1 MGHSNGIITAPIGVD
16 TDVAAVLGVSS
27 KDVGTLCTSTAINKW
42 ARRKPIR
49 LVNKWD
55 VATDAQFKTAGFG
68 LKLPSGSSDA
78 VTAATKDY
86 EYLRP
91 RGSAYNEPYRITDFI
106 NYHHY
111 ALPPCQGP
119 GDYTVNTLTLNKY
132 TFSFPLNID
141 SGTYGI
147 GLNEINPDLMNY
159 YIALVI
165 RYTYN
170 GGTYNFYLTESSK
183 IGGTGGLGITFNLKT
198 DPPFVYTS
206 VTSATYYW
214 VAAAQ
219 PKPTATSLEPAG
231 QSFFALPFGKQSDA
245 TGTIKIT
252 RSTGVNWN
260 PIGVASSSTG
270 VFQNIEKYTAGVSI
284 DGNETYF
291 KIGSSGA
298 MYVEFEVKNS
308 GNSIVQLNLASTN
321 IKMEWRPTFANVS
334 NPKTT
339 GQVAVPCYLRGS
351 GGSYSQASIVNIPAN
366 STINVRIGHNN
377 MMGYYNLAAHMIQ
390 AFQKKM
396 CAGTL
401 YYNNTRVA
409 MTMPINLES

>member
-1 MGHSNGIITAPIGVD
+1 MGHSNGIITAPVGLD
-16 TDVAAVLGVSS
+16 TDIPQTLGVSS
-27 KDVGTLCTSTAINKW
+27 KDLGTLCTSTAINKW

-49 LVNKWD
+49 LVGKWNE
-55 VATDAQFKTAGFG
+55 ASDAEFKLAGFG
-68 LKLPSGSSDA
+68 LKLPTGSSDP
-78 VTAATKDY
+78 VTAATRDY

-91 RGSAYNEPYRITDFI
+91 RGTSYNEPYRITDFI

-111 ALPPCQGP
+111 SLPPCQGP
-119 GDYTVNTLTLNKY
+119 GEYLVNTLTMSSY

-159 YIALVI
+159 YVALVI

-170 GGTYNFYLTESSK
+170 GSTYNFYLTESSK
-183 IGGTGGLGITFNLKT
+183 IGSTGGLGITFNLKT

-219 PKPTATSLEPAG
+219 PKPTATTLEPAG
-231 QSFFALPFGKQSDA
+231 QSFYPLPFGNPQDA
-245 TGTIKIT
+245 TGNIKIT

-260 PIGVASSSTG
+260 PVGLAISNTG
-270 VFQNIEKYTAGVSI
+270 PFQDIEKYIAGISI
-284 DGNETYF
+284 GGTETYF
-291 KIGSSGA
+291 TIGRSGA

-308 GNSIVQLNLASTN
+308 GSSTVQLNLASTN
-321 IKMEWRPTFANVS
+321 VKMEWRPTFANVA
-334 NPKTT
+334 NPNTT

-351 GGSYSQASIVNIPAN
+351 AGSYTQASIVNVAAN
-366 STINVRIGHNN
+366 STINVRIGHAN
-377 MMGYYNLAAHMIQ
+377 MMGYYNLATYMIE

-396 CAGTL
+396 STATL
-401 YYNNTRVA
+401 YYNNTRIAV
-409 MTMPINLES
+409 TMPVNLQS